1 MEHIMDYTNY
11 AEYYSILGK
20 KLKDSERTDFGLPD
34 RKAYPMPDKE
44 HVRLAISMFHYA
56 KPSERAELA
65 RNIMKYMKKY
75 GMTDMKIDKDSAFG
89 KYYYK

>member
-1 MEHIMDYTNY
+1 MQYTNY
-11 AEYYSILGK
+11 AEYYTIVGK
-20 KLKDSERTDFGLPD
+20 KLKPEERTDFGLPD
-34 RKAYPMPDKE
+34 KKAYPMPDKE

-56 KPSERAELA
+56 KAKDKPELA
-65 RNIMKYMKKY
+65 RNIIKYMKKY

>member
-1 MEHIMDYTNY
+1 MRHIMDYTNY
-11 AEYYSILGK
+11 AEYYTIVSK
-20 KLKDSERTDFGLPD
+20 KLKESERTDFGLPD
-34 RKAYPMPDKE
+34 RKAYPMPDEE

-56 KPSERAELA
+56 KPSERSELA
-65 RNIMKYMKKY
+65 NNIKKYMKKY